1 VVPVLPQLVVSGLA
15 QGVVYALVALSM
27 TMVYRATTV
36 VNFGHG
42 DLVMGGAFVVY
53 VLVVY
58 ARLPYVIGG
67 LLALALLFGLGVGI
81 HQGLMRRIMSG
92 PHLAIAMMALAVGY
106 ALRGGA
112 RLLWGREVLPF
123 PRIFPD
129 HAWTLGDVVVTSD
142 NLIVAGTVLG
152 LMTVLFVLFNAT
164 RTGRLLR
171 AIFQSQRG
179 AALVGLNVDGVHRL
193 MWGAGAALAA
203 LGGVLLAPITLL
215 YPDMGVWV
223 LIRGFA
229 AMTLGGFGTLHGAV
243 LGGLLLG
250 VVELVLGAYVSTAFI
265 DISAYVVV
273 ILVLLL
279 RPDGLFGRQLVVR
292 V

>member
-1 VVPVLPQLVVSGLA
+1 VLPQLVVSGLA

-42 DLVMGGAFVVY
+42 DLVMGGSFVVY

-58 ARLPYVIGG
+58 ARLPYLLGG
-67 LLALALLFGLGVGI
+67 LLALAILFGLGMAL

-112 RLLWGREVLPF
+112 RMLWGREVLPF

-129 HAWTLGDVVVTSD
+129 RAWALGDVVVTSD
-142 NLIVAGTVLG
+142 NLIVSGTVLG
-152 LMTVLFVLFNAT
+152 LMAVLFVLFNVT

-171 AIFQSQRG
+171 AVFQSQRG
-179 AALVGLNVDGVHRL
+179 AALVGLNVDAVHRL

-223 LIRGFA
+223 LVRGFA

-243 LGGLLLG
+243 LGGLVLG

-273 ILVLLL
+273 IAVLLL
-279 RPDGLFGRQLVVR
+279 RPDGLFGRQVVVR

>member
-1 VVPVLPQLVVSGLA
+1 MLPQLVVSGLA

-58 ARLPYVIGG
+58 ARLPYLLGG
-67 LLALALLFGLGVGI
+67 LLALAILFGLGMAL
-81 HQGLMRRIMSG
+81 HQGLMRRIMTG
-92 PHLAIAMMALAVGY
+92 PHLAVAMMALAVGY

-112 RLLWGREVLPF
+112 RMLWGREVLPF

-129 HAWTLGDVVVTSD
+129 HAWALGDVVVTSD
-142 NLIVAGTVLG
+142 NLIVSGTVLG
-152 LMTVLFVLFNAT
+152 LMAVLFVLFNVT
-164 RTGRLLR
+164 RTGRLLQ
-171 AIFQSQRG
+171 AVFQSQRG
-179 AALVGLNVDGVHRL
+179 AALVGLNVDAVHRL

-243 LGGLLLG
+243 LGGLVLG

-273 ILVLLL
+273 IAVLLL
-279 RPDGLFGRQLVVR
+279 RPDGLFGRQVVVR

>member
-1 VVPVLPQLVVSGLA
+1 VLPQLVVSGLA

-58 ARLPYVIGG
+58 ARLPYLAGG
-67 LLALALLFGLGVGI
+67 VLALGILFALGVAI
-81 HQGLMRRIMSG
+81 QQGLMRRIMTG

-106 ALRGGA
+106 GLRGGA

-129 HAWTLGDVVVTSD
+129 RAWTIGDVVVTSD
-142 NLIVAGTVLG
+142 NLIVSGTVLG
-152 LMTVLFVLFNAT
+152 LLAVLFLLFNVT
-164 RTGRLLR
+164 RAGRLLQ
-171 AIFQSQRG
+171 AVFQSQRG
-179 AALVGLNVDGVHRL
+179 AALVGLNVNAVHRL

-223 LIRGFA
+223 LVRGFA

-243 LGGLLLG
+243 LGGLVLG

-273 ILVLLL
+273 IAVLLL
-279 RPDGLFGRQLVVR
+279 RPDGLFGRQVVVR

>member
-1 VVPVLPQLVVSGLA
+1 MLPQLLVSGLA

-58 ARLPYVIGG
+58 ARLPYLLGG
-67 LLALALLFGLGVGI
+67 LLALAVLFGLGMAI
-81 HQGLMRRIMSG
+81 HQGLMRRIMTG

-106 ALRGGA
+106 GLRGGA
-112 RLLWGREVLPF
+112 RMLWGREVLPF

-129 HAWTLGDVVVTSD
+129 HAWALGDVVVTSD
-142 NLIVAGTVLG
+142 NLIVSGTVLG
-152 LMTVLFVLFNAT
+152 LMAVLFVLFNVT
-164 RTGRLLR
+164 RTGRLLQ
-171 AIFQSQRG
+171 AVFQSQRG
-179 AALVGLNVDGVHRL
+179 AALVGLNVDAVHRL

-243 LGGLLLG
+243 LGGLVLG

-273 ILVLLL
+273 IAVLLL
-279 RPDGLFGRQLVVR
+279 RPDGLFGRQVVVR

>member
-1 VVPVLPQLVVSGLA
+1 MLAQLVASGLA
-15 QGVVYALVALSM
+15 QGVLYALVALSM
-27 TMVYRATTV
+27 TLVYRATTV

-58 ARLPYVIGG
+58 AGLPYAAAG
-67 LLALALLFGLGVGI
+67 LAALAVLFATGVAIYRGPI
-81 HQGLMRRIMSG
+81 RRVMAA
-92 PHLAIAMMALAVGY
+92 PHLAVAMMALAIGY

-129 HAWTLGDVVVTSD
+129 RAWSLGDVVVTAD
-142 NLIVAGTVLG
+142 NLIIGGTVLG
-152 LMTVLFVLFNAT
+152 LLAALAVLFHLT
-164 RTGRLLR
+164 PTGKLIQ
-171 AIFQSQRG
+171 AVFQSQRG
-179 AALVGLNVDGVHRL
+179 AALIGLDVDAVHAL
-193 MWGAGAALAA
+193 MWGAGAALGA

-223 LIRGFA
+223 LVRGFA
-229 AMTLGGFGTLHGAV
+229 AMTLGGFGSLPGAV
-243 LGGLLLG
+243 VGGLLLG
-250 VVELVLGAYVSTAFI
+250 VMELVLGAYVSTAFI
-265 DISAYVVV
+265 DISAYVVT
-273 ILVLLL
+273 IAVLLV
-279 RPDGLFGRQLVVR
+279 RPGGLLGRPVAVR

>member
-1 VVPVLPQLVVSGLA
+1 VLPQLVVSGLA

-112 RLLWGREVLPF
+112 RMLWGREVLPF

-129 HAWTLGDVVVTSD
+129 RAWMLGDVVVTSD

-171 AIFQSQRG
+171 AVFQSQRG
-179 AALVGLNVDGVHRL
+179 AALVGLNVDAVHRL

-223 LIRGFA
+223 LVRGFA
-229 AMTLGGFGTLHGAV
+229 AMTLGGFGTLQGAV

-273 ILVLLL
+273 IVVLLL

>member
-1 VVPVLPQLVVSGLA
+1 VLPQLVVSGLA

-58 ARLPYVIGG
+58 ARLPYLLGG
-67 LLALALLFGLGVGI
+67 LLALAILFGLGMAL
-81 HQGLMRRIMSG
+81 HQGLMRRIMTG

-112 RLLWGREVLPF
+112 RMLWGREVLPF

-129 HAWTLGDVVVTSD
+129 HAWAIGDVVVTSD
-142 NLIVAGTVLG
+142 NLIVSGTVLG
-152 LMTVLFVLFNAT
+152 LMAVLFVLFNAT
-164 RTGRLLR
+164 RTGRLLQ
-171 AIFQSQRG
+171 AVFQSQRG
-179 AALVGLNVDGVHRL
+179 AALVGLNVDAVHRL

-243 LGGLLLG
+243 LGGLVLG

-273 ILVLLL
+273 IAVLLL
-279 RPDGLFGRQLVVR
+279 RPDGLFGRQVVVR

>member
-1 VVPVLPQLVVSGLA
+1 VLAQLVVSGLA
-15 QGVVYALVALSM
+15 QGVLYALVALSM

-42 DLVMGGAFVVY
+42 DLVMGGAFAVY
-53 VLVVY
+53 VFVVY
-58 ARLPYVIGG
+58 AGLPYLPGAA
-67 LLALALLFGLGVGI
+67 LALAAMFGLGLAL
-81 HQGLMRRIMSG
+81 HRGLVRPIVAG
-92 PHLAIAMMALAVGY
+92 PHLALAMMALAVGY

-123 PRIFPD
+123 PRIFPQESF
-129 HAWTLGDVVVTSD
+129 LVGPVVVTGD
-142 NLIVAGTVLG
+142 NLVISGVVLT
-152 LMTVLFVLFNAT
+152 LMAALFVLFHGT
-164 RTGRLLR
+164 RTGKLMQ

-179 AALVGLNVDGVHRL
+179 AALVGINVSAFHAV
-193 MWGAGAALAA
+193 MWGAGAALGA

-223 LIRGFA
+223 LVRGFA
-229 AMTLGGFGTLHGAV
+229 AMTLGGFGSLHGAV
-243 LGGLLLG
+243 VGGLILG
-250 VVELVLGAYVSTAFI
+250 VMELILGAYVSTAFI

-273 ILVLLL
+273 IAVLLA
-279 RPDGLFGRQLVVR
+279 RPDGLFGRQAVVR

>member
-1 VVPVLPQLVVSGLA
+1 MLPQLVVSGLA

-58 ARLPYVIGG
+58 ARLPYLLGG
-67 LLALALLFGLGVGI
+67 LLALAILFGLGMAL
-81 HQGLMRRIMSG
+81 HQGLMRRIMTG

-106 ALRGGA
+106 GLRGGA
-112 RLLWGREVLPF
+112 RMLWGREVLPF

-129 HAWTLGDVVVTSD
+129 HAWALGDVVVTSD
-142 NLIVAGTVLG
+142 NLIVSGTVLG
-152 LMTVLFVLFNAT
+152 LMAVLFVLFNVT
-164 RTGRLLR
+164 RTGRLLQ
-171 AIFQSQRG
+171 AVFQSQRG
-179 AALVGLNVDGVHRL
+179 AALVGLNVDAVHRL

-243 LGGLLLG
+243 LGGLVLG

-273 ILVLLL
+273 IAVLLL
-279 RPDGLFGRQLVVR
+279 RPDGLFGRQVVVR

>member
-1 VVPVLPQLVVSGLA
+1 
-15 QGVVYALVALSM
+15 
-27 TMVYRATTV
+27 
-36 VNFGHG
+36 
-42 DLVMGGAFVVY
+42 
-53 VLVVY
+53 VVY
-58 ARLPYVIGG
+58 ARLPYLVGG
-67 LLALALLFGLGVGI
+67 VLALGILFALGVAI
-81 HQGLMRRIMSG
+81 QQGLMRRIMTG

-106 ALRGGA
+106 GLRGGA

-129 HAWTLGDVVVTSD
+129 RAWTIGDVVVTSD
-142 NLIVAGTVLG
+142 NLIVSGTVLG
-152 LMTVLFVLFNAT
+152 LLAVLFLLFNVT
-164 RTGRLLR
+164 RAGRLLQ
-171 AIFQSQRG
+171 AVFQSQRG
-179 AALVGLNVDGVHRL
+179 AALVGLNVNAVHRL

-223 LIRGFA
+223 LVRGFA

-243 LGGLLLG
+243 LGGLVLG

-273 ILVLLL
+273 IAVLLL
-279 RPDGLFGRQLVVR
+279 RPDGLFGRQVVVR

>member
-1 VVPVLPQLVVSGLA
+1 VLAQLVVSGLA

-58 ARLPYVIGG
+58 ARLPYVVGG
-67 LLALALLFGLGVGI
+67 LLSLLFLFALGVAI
-81 HQGLMRRIMSG
+81 HQGLMRRIMTG

-129 HAWTLGDVVVTSD
+129 RAWALGDVVVTSD
-142 NLIVAGTVLG
+142 NVVVSGTVVAL
-152 LMTVLFVLFNAT
+152 LAALFVLFNVT
-164 RTGRLLR
+164 RTGRLLQ
-171 AIFQSQRG
+171 AVFQSQRG
-179 AALVGLNVDGVHRL
+179 AALIGLNVDAVHRL
-193 MWGAGAALAA
+193 TWGAGAALGA

-223 LIRGFA
+223 LVRGFA
-229 AMTLGGFGTLHGAV
+229 AMTLGGFGSLHGAV
-243 LGGLLLG
+243 LGGLILG
-250 VVELVLGAYVSTAFI
+250 VMELVLGAYVSTAFI

-273 ILVLLL
+273 IVVLLL
-279 RPDGLFGRQLVVR
+279 RPDGLFGRQVVVR

>member
-1 VVPVLPQLVVSGLA
+1 MLAQLVVSGLA
-15 QGVVYALVALSM
+15 QGVLYALVALSM

-58 ARLPYVIGG
+58 RRIPYLPAA
-67 LLALALLFGLGVGI
+67 LLALAVLFGVGVAI
-81 HQGLMRRIMSG
+81 HRGFIRRIMTG
-92 PHLAIAMMALAVGY
+92 PHLAVAMMALAVGY
-106 ALRGGA
+106 ALRGAA
-112 RLLWGREVLPF
+112 RILWGREVLPF

-129 HAWTLGDVVVTSD
+129 RAWTVGDVVVTSD
-142 NLIVAGTVLG
+142 NLIISGVVLG
-152 LMTVLFVLFNAT
+152 LMALLFVLFHLT
-164 RTGRLLR
+164 PTGKLIQ
-171 AIFQSQRG
+171 AVFQSQRG
-179 AALVGLNVDGVHRL
+179 AALVGLNVGAFHSVI
-193 MWGAGAALAA
+193 WGAGATLAG

-223 LIRGFA
+223 LVRGFA

-243 LGGLLLG
+243 IGGLILG
-250 VVELVLGAYVSTAFI
+250 VMELVLGAYVSTAFI
-265 DISAYVVV
+265 DISAYVVAIV
-273 ILVLLL
+273 VLLA
-279 RPDGLFGRQLVVR
+279 RPDGLFGRHAVVR

>member
-1 VVPVLPQLVVSGLA
+1 MLPQLVVSGLA

-112 RLLWGREVLPF
+112 RMLWGREVLPF

-129 HAWTLGDVVVTSD
+129 RAWTLGDVVVTSD

-171 AIFQSQRG
+171 AVFQSQRG
-179 AALVGLNVDGVHRL
+179 AALVGLNVDAVHRL

-223 LIRGFA
+223 LVRGFA

-243 LGGLLLG
+243 LGGLILG

-273 ILVLLL
+273 IVVLLL

>member
-1 VVPVLPQLVVSGLA
+1 VLPQLVVSGLA

-58 ARLPYVIGG
+58 ARLPYLLGG
-67 LLALALLFGLGVGI
+67 LLALAILFGLGMAL

-92 PHLAIAMMALAVGY
+92 PHLAVAMMALAVGY

-129 HAWTLGDVVVTSD
+129 RAWAFGDVVVTSD
-142 NLIVAGTVLG
+142 NLIVSGTVLG
-152 LMTVLFVLFNAT
+152 LMVVLFVLFNVT
-164 RTGRLLR
+164 RTGRLLQ
-171 AIFQSQRG
+171 AVFQSQRG
-179 AALVGLNVDGVHRL
+179 AALVGLNVDAVHRL

-223 LIRGFA
+223 LVRGFA

-243 LGGLLLG
+243 LGGLVLG
-250 VVELVLGAYVSTAFI
+250 VVELLLGAYVSTAFI

-273 ILVLLL
+273 IAVLLL
-279 RPDGLFGRQLVVR
+279 RPDGLFGRQVVVR

>member
-1 VVPVLPQLVVSGLA
+1 VLPQLVVSGLA

-58 ARLPYVIGG
+58 ARLPYLLGG
-67 LLALALLFGLGVGI
+67 LLALAILFGLGMAL

-106 ALRGGA
+106 GLRGGA
-112 RLLWGREVLPF
+112 RMLWGREVLPF

-129 HAWTLGDVVVTSD
+129 HAWALGDVVVTSD
-142 NLIVAGTVLG
+142 NLIVSGTVLG
-152 LMTVLFVLFNAT
+152 LMAVLFVLFNVT
-164 RTGRLLR
+164 RTGRLLQ
-171 AIFQSQRG
+171 AVFQSQRG
-179 AALVGLNVDGVHRL
+179 AALVGLNVDAVHRL

-243 LGGLLLG
+243 LGVLILG

-273 ILVLLL
+273 IAVLLL
-279 RPDGLFGRQLVVR
+279 RPDGLFGRQVVVR

>member
-1 VVPVLPQLVVSGLA
+1 VLPQLVVSGLA

-112 RLLWGREVLPF
+112 RMLWGREVLPF

-129 HAWTLGDVVVTSD
+129 RAWTLGDVVVTSD

-171 AIFQSQRG
+171 AVFQSQRG
-179 AALVGLNVDGVHRL
+179 AALVGLNVDAVHRV

-223 LIRGFA
+223 LVRGFA

-273 ILVLLL
+273 IVVLLL